1 MSLNSRYDFVLL
13 FDVKDG
19 NPNGDPDAGNL
30 PRMDPETGHGL
41 VTDVA
46 IKRKVRNFI
55 GLTQDQSEIEPK
67 AGEPRFEIYVRE
79 RAVLNLQHKRAYSA
93 LNINA
98 DVSAEDEASTE
109 GAAAKKKS
117 AKKSGKA
124 TDADVDSARK
134 WMCQNFY
141 DVRTFGAVMSTGLN
155 CGQVRGPV
163 QLTFG
168 RSVEPIVTSEH
179 SLTVC
184 AARKEDKPIDEQ
196 IGIQGRKH
204 TVPYGVY
211 VVHGFVS
218 AFLAKQTGFSKA
230 DLKLLWAALE
240 KMFWND
246 QSAARPRMGTRGLYV
261 FEHES
266 ELGNAHANDLF
277 KRIAV
282 KRKDG
287 TDIARDWSD
296 YEVHIN
302 ENNMPQGVKL
312 LKLYVPEVLEVA

>member
-30 PRMDPETGHGL
+30 PRIDPETGHGL

-46 IKRKVRNFI
+46 IKRKIRNFI
-55 GLTQDQSEIEPK
+55 SLTQDQSEIAPK

-79 RAVLNLQHKRAYSA
+79 RAVLNLQHKRAYAA

-98 DVSAEDEASTE
+98 EASAEDEAPKE
-109 GAAAKKKS
+109 GAAARKKS
-117 AKKSGKA
+117 PKKARKA

-168 RSVEPIVTSEH
+168 RSVEPIITSEH

-230 DLKLLWAALE
+230 DLNLLWAALE

-266 ELGNAHANDLF
+266 KLGNAHANDLF

-287 TDIARDWSD
+287 IDSARDWSD
-296 YEVHIN
+296 YEVQIN

-312 LKLYVPEVLEVA
+312 LKLYVPEVLELA